1 MYFQFMNEFVQI
13 MNKFENFNVSN
24 YIRANGLFL
33 NQLNLILKQIV
44 FRKIREMNDD
54 MFYFYDIFAFDAND
68 YTSLRKHDQMFIH
81 SLQSLMKNKMT

>member
-13 MNKFENFNVSN
+13 MNRLENFSVSN
-24 YIRANGLFL
+24 YIRASELFL

-54 MFYFYDIFAFDAND
+54 VFYFYDIFAFDAND
-68 YTSLRKHDQMFIH
+68 YTSLRKHDQMLIH
-81 SLQSLMKNKMT
+81 SLQSLMRNNVA